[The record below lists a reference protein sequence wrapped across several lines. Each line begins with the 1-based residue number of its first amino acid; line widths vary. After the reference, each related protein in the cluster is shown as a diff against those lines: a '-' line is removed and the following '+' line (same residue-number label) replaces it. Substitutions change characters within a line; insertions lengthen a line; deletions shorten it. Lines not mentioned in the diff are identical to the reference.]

1 MGVCMTVSRFSTAVA
16 VVVAAVVL
24 AFGMSKIG
32 SNDRSVTVRGL
43 SEREVS
49 ADLAIWPLSFV
60 VGNNELKS
68 LQSDILRKTDSVVTF
83 LKEYGLSEDD
93 YTVQAPR
100 ITDNSI
106 NPYIAQDRIIYK
118 YIAKVTVL
126 VRSGKIDAVKS
137 AQKDSLKL
145 TDNGITVNQDYDSS
159 MSFEFTGLN
168 DIKPEM
174 IAEATKNAR
183 LAAEQFARDSG
194 SKVGKIKNAT
204 QGLFS
209 IENAAVGLEERKRIR
224 VVTSVE
230 YLLK

>member
-1 MGVCMTVSRFSTAVA
+1 MTLSRFSTAAA
-16 VVVAAVVL
+16 VVLAAVVL

-32 SNDRSVTVRGL
+32 RNDRSVTVRGL

-49 ADLAIWPLSFV
+49 ADLAVWPLSFV

-68 LQSDILRKTDSVVTF
+68 LQNDILRKTDSVVAF
-83 LKEYGLSEDD
+83 LKGFGLSEDD

-106 NPYIAQDRIIYK
+106 NPYIDKDRIVYK

-137 AQKDSLKL
+137 AQKDSLRL
-145 TDNGITVNQDYDSS
+145 TDSGITVSQDYDSS

-194 SKVGKIKNAT
+194 SRVGKIKNAS

-209 IENAAVGLEERKRIR
+209 IENAAVGLEERKKIR